1 MVGKPFGLSY
11 EIYED
16 EERNSKL
23 KVMSHKAIEE
33 IGELSYVV

>member
-11 EIYED
+11 EIFED

-33 IGELSYVV
+33 IGESYYVI